1 MAHGMLVVLNWEV
14 LQREQSWS
22 NQTYFAN
29 FRIQSTNSAF
39 EKKMV
44 TLMFNIFLLY
54 RSLPAWRLCH
64 HGSLLIQLEITHKLY
79 VASRR
84 LAEAAACTLRL
95 RGPHQPLSPPLIHRL
110 LLAAAEVEQ
119 TCPPPS
125 ASSELCA
132 HQRFGVC
139 ACMRERERAS
149 KQRGGKEWGQM
160 SAQIVV
166 QLKWYTSQAE
176 RQTGQHAGCC
186 YWHDTDCSFTE
197 VTQTVAL
204 VRSGLSP
211 HRAFSQLH

>member
-1 MAHGMLVVLNWEV
+1 
-14 LQREQSWS
+14 
-22 NQTYFAN
+22 
-29 FRIQSTNSAF
+29 
-39 EKKMV
+39 
-44 TLMFNIFLLY
+44 MFNIFLLY

-149 KQRGGKEWGQM
+149 ERAARWKGMRADVSSNSCPIKMIHQSGRETDRTTRRLLLLTWYWLFFHRGHTNRGSGAIWVISSPRVLPASLNLSQFYNTSKKREENPALIWQ
-160 SAQIVV
+160 
-166 QLKWYTSQAE
+166 QL
-176 RQTGQHAGCC
+176 
-186 YWHDTDCSFTE
+186 
-197 VTQTVAL
+197 
-204 VRSGLSP
+204 
-211 HRAFSQLH
+211 